1 MGGGGDGVHVQHP
14 DLPPAETADQ
24 WQSIRVGFNTD
35 VLDADDAGRTC
46 YEAGAIFTRGTMATC
61 IGASEVDVAACA
73 NVARLDDAVSC
84 QLVETA
90 ATDDGDAKACTYDAD
105 GPEPL
110 VTCALGPPQSRKTG
124 EDGCVD
130 TCHAADILG
139 AEARAFIAGVLMPE
153 AVEYIAGLLLAER
166 VQGPLQLGG
175 DFCAEGVRV
184 TSQPIADTDFYL
196 YVLARPGAV
205 GTCSPDPAATAP
217 ADAATCAA
225 VATRSACVSEAG
237 CAYAATSTLAVGR
250 ACETDQFGRPI
261 SGKPIDVI

>member
-1 MGGGGDGVHVQHP
+1 MPLLLRAVVRRAVVSGAGSSCVEVGAVDGV
-14 DLPPAETADQ
+14 
-24 WQSIRVGFNTD
+24 RV
-35 VLDADDAGRTC
+35 
-46 YEAGAIFTRGTMATC
+46 
-61 IGASEVDVAACA
+61 
-73 NVARLDDAVSC
+73 
-84 QLVETA
+84 
-90 ATDDGDAKACTYDAD
+90 
-105 GPEPL
+105 
-110 VTCALGPPQSRKTG
+110 
-124 EDGCVD
+124 
-130 TCHAADILG
+130 
-139 AEARAFIAGVLMPE
+139 
-153 AVEYIAGLLLAER
+153 AGLLLAER

>member
-1 MGGGGDGVHVQHP
+1 MPPHGLVGVEAARRYLTLGAVHV
-14 DLPPAETADQ
+14 
-24 WQSIRVGFNTD
+24 W
-35 VLDADDAGRTC
+35 
-46 YEAGAIFTRGTMATC
+46 
-61 IGASEVDVAACA
+61 
-73 NVARLDDAVSC
+73 
-84 QLVETA
+84 
-90 ATDDGDAKACTYDAD
+90 
-105 GPEPL
+105 
-110 VTCALGPPQSRKTG
+110 
-124 EDGCVD
+124 
-130 TCHAADILG
+130 
-139 AEARAFIAGVLMPE
+139 
-153 AVEYIAGLLLAER
+153 LLLAER

-205 GTCSPDPAATAP
+205 GTCSPDPAAPAP

-261 SGKPIDVI
+261 SGGLAPCRPSTLALSLPPAE